1 MKGKILIIMLL
12 FLNMTARVTLG
23 NVQLNNISSFEV
35 QESILD
41 MSNTAKIT
49 IPRNYAALD
58 GKFILEQFKVGDPMA
73 IYAGYDG
80 ELALEFKGY
89 IREIESDY
97 PLVIH
102 CDDETYPLRQN
113 DLVKSYP
120 AATLRQV
127 LTDIIPDGLSFNCP
141 DVSLGR
147 FQIDHE
153 SSFQVLQRIKED
165 YGLYS
170 RLQNG
175 VLSVNL
181 RDLTNSSGLTV
192 HSYVLNP
199 GDKIMNLVK
208 KNELKYKRKED
219 YKLHVKVTALK
230 PDGKKQTVEV
240 GSKTKD
246 ASLIQVTYPGT
257 YSEAELLAYA
267 TSIYNKRCY
276 DGYNG
281 TITGFGTP
289 RTHAGDAL
297 EISDKDE
304 EQRSGR
310 YLIEKVVISYDEGS
324 GFSRENSL
332 SYKLE

>member
-102 CDDETYPLRQN
+102 CDDETYLLRQN
-113 DLVKSYP
+113 NLTISYKSV
-120 AATLRQV
+120 TLRQV
-127 LTDIIPDGLSFNCP
+127 LSYLTTEGIDNPLSFDCP

-147 FQIDHE
+147 FQIDNE

-219 YKLHVKVTALK
+219 YKLHV
-230 PDGKKQTVEV
+230 
-240 GSKTKD
+240 
-246 ASLIQVTYPGT
+246 
-257 YSEAELLAYA
+257 
-267 TSIYNKRCY
+267 
-276 DGYNG
+276 
-281 TITGFGTP
+281 
-289 RTHAGDAL
+289 
-297 EISDKDE
+297 
-304 EQRSGR
+304 
-310 YLIEKVVISYDEGS
+310 
-324 GFSRENSL
+324 
-332 SYKLE
+332 